1 MNTHQIVEAYD
12 LLRQREDL
20 QAELKRLPP
29 ADATMSLARVSLE
42 LPAPS
47 PLRAGSTISR
57 GPRVEFA
64 GPTINLIVDMLGS
77 QLTRQIDAV
86 NKRLG
91 ELGVTEDMAADIRK
105 TEPRRAE
112 PDNGCA
118 AEPQDPAGI
127 EIMVFGVSPCDCPLC
142 QAARP

>member
-12 LLRQREDL
+12 LLRKREDL

-29 ADATMSLARVSLE
+29 ADATMSLARVSLDVPST
-42 LPAPS
+42 PA
-47 PLRAGSTISR
+47 LRRDR

-64 GPTINLIVDMLGS
+64 GPTVTMIVDMLGA

-91 ELGVTEDMAADIRK
+91 DLGVTEDMAADIRK

-118 AEPQDPAGI
+118 AEPQDLAGI
-127 EIMVFGVSPCDCPLC
+127 EIMVFDVKPCDCPLC